1 MNNKEIMQK
10 ALFDLWAAQLCP
22 MKDAQL
28 LIEKAT
34 ITLED
39 GLREPK
45 ISSTEINPADL
56 RIDHYDSDRFSF
68 SSRRNGIRITHLP
81 TGITAECDS
90 ERSEHAN
97 RKLAMEKVKAAFALT
112 MSELV
117 DPCQGRCATGQVCRT
132 PSCARGQLP
141 LDHPARGGKP
151 LDQSDLKPI
160 KTEHSNPYITS
171 NNFKPIDT
179 FGGGVGEPQ
188 WLGGDAGTDQ
198 FPVSTNDWRK
208 NVGGDAGTDPFS
220 VSQND
225 WRKNVSDAQLME
237 EVRSRGFEI
246 RDAKIGRKWIGL
258 TDDEIESIY
267 KSIILGELEVT
278 RWLICRAIEE
288 KLKEK
293 NEK

>member
-39 GLREPK
+39 ALREPK

-68 SSRRNGIRITHLP
+68 SSRRSGIRITHLP
-81 TGITAECDS
+81 TGIMAECDS

-117 DPCQGRCATGQVCRT
+117 DPCQDRCATGQVCRT
-132 PSCARGQLP
+132 PNCARFQLP

-151 LDQSDLKPI
+151 LDQSDSMPM

-179 FGGGVGEPQ
+179 FGGGAVPTK
-188 WLGGDAGTDQ
+188 WLGGG
-198 FPVSTNDWRK
+198 
-208 NVGGDAGTDPFS
+208 AGTDPFP
-220 VSQND
+220 VSTND

-258 TDDEIESIY
+258 TDEEIDSIY